1 VKGRYI
7 RVIATGMKQGK
18 LNKIAAIHTGLAV
31 LFRRQRESSANGA
44 NRRFKFHKRRQQFIR
59 THNERLSVVA
69 MRVHNPDP
77 SPVGMNR

>member
-31 LFRRQRESSANGA
+31 LFRRQRQSSANGS
-44 NRRFKFHKRRQQFIR
+44 NRRFQFHKRGQQFF
-59 THNERLSVVA
+59 
-69 MRVHNPDP
+69 RVHNETL
-77 SPVGMNR
+77 SVAAMCFAILR